1 MTKTPSLLDL
11 LKSGVHFG
19 HQTSRWHPKMEQYI
33 FGERNGAHIID
44 LEKTISKLEEACN
57 FIQQI
62 VANGGKVLFLGTKNQ
77 VQDVLEREAKR
88 CEAPYI
94 TQRWIG
100 GFLTNFSIVIK
111 LAKKYKE
118 LVRKRD
124 SGELAKYTKKEQ
136 LNFEKEIAKLE
147 RSIFGVKDMEKLPNA
162 IFVWDVKNEK
172 TAIKEAQ
179 VKKIPVVGI
188 CDTNTNPDGIDYVI
202 PSNDDATKAIDLL
215 ITYIADCVI
224 DAQKGIKKTEEK
236 KNNHRKRKK
245 EK

>member
-1 MTKTPSLLDL
+1 MIKTPSLLDL

-62 VANGGKVLFLGTKNQ
+62 VANGGKVLFVGTKNQ

-111 LAKKYKE
+111 LSKNYK
-118 LVRKRD
+118 
-124 SGELAKYTKKEQ
+124 
-136 LNFEKEIAKLE
+136 
-147 RSIFGVKDMEKLPNA
+147 
-162 IFVWDVKNEK
+162 
-172 TAIKEAQ
+172 
-179 VKKIPVVGI
+179 
-188 CDTNTNPDGIDYVI
+188 
-202 PSNDDATKAIDLL
+202 
-215 ITYIADCVI
+215 
-224 DAQKGIKKTEEK
+224 
-236 KNNHRKRKK
+236 
-245 EK
+245 